1 MERRRF
7 LVAAASAAATA
18 RFAGLAG
25 ITGCGGGTTP
35 QTGPVPVPPEDVV
48 LSLPKDMYLH
58 LGAPTEW
65 WWHTGT
71 LRAGSRLFG
80 FEINAA
86 SFVGQGFAFTQIMLT
101 DVEGGRHYQRM
112 TVFTPPLAFDP
123 ARWAESDPSQDWYAQ
138 LGDPENQLT
147 GIAVTNPGSGYTSDP
162 SVVISGGG
170 GSGGAAIAVRGSN
183 GSIATIVVVNPGS
196 GYTSPPTVTIQGGG
210 GSGATARAF
219 QSYAV
224 MHAPKEDPTQNMR
237 VQALLSDDPSFS
249 QVRFDLTMS
258 QQGRPFFVWGTG
270 IVPGGV
276 CCDLDTNSFY
286 FSLTRL
292 QASGTIE
299 IDGEVF
305 AVEGLTWMDHQ
316 YGYFGTSEDPVR
328 WVLQDVQLD
337 NGFTL
342 SNYSRLEDG
351 RPELNKQSKSTA
363 TLQDAA
369 GNIYYV
375 ETNFTP
381 FGRTWTSPVSG
392 NEYFL
397 QFRVEI
403 PDFEATLIV
412 TSLFDDQEFSLP
424 TAPIYEGIALAEGEF
439 QGRHVRGTAWIE
451 EDF

>member
-1 MERRRF
+1 MQRRRF

-25 ITGCGGGTTP
+25 CGGGTTP
-35 QTGPVPVPPEDVV
+35 QTGPVPIPPEDVV
-48 LSLPKDMYLH
+48 LKLPEDMYLH

-71 LRAGSRLFG
+71 LHAGSRLFG

-86 SFVGQGFAFTQIMLT
+86 SFASRGFAFTQIMLT

-112 TVFTPPLAFDP
+112 TVFVPPLAFDP
-123 ARWAESDPSQDWYAQ
+123 SRWAESDPSKDWFAQ
-138 LGDPENQLT
+138 LGHIENQLT
-147 GIAVTNPGSGYTSDP
+147 GIEVTNPGSGYTSDP
-162 SVVISGGG
+162 TVVISGGG
-170 GSGGAAIAVRGSN
+170 GSGGAAVAARNPDGT
-183 GSIATIVVVNPGS
+183 IATILVVNPGS

-219 QSYAV
+219 HSYAV
-224 MHAPKEDPTQNMR
+224 MQAPAADPTRNMR
-237 VQALLSDDPSFS
+237 VQALLCDDPSFAEI
-249 QVRFDLTMS
+249 RFDLTLS

-270 IVPGGV
+270 VNPGGS
-276 CCDLDTNSFY
+276 CCDLENNNYY

-292 QASGTIE
+292 QAAGTIDLE
-299 IDGEVF
+299 GEVF
-305 AVEGLTWMDHQ
+305 EVEGVTWMDHE
-316 YGYFGTSEDPVR
+316 YGLFGSAQNPVK
-328 WVLQDVQLD
+328 WILQDMQLD
-337 NGFTL
+337 NGFTI
-342 SNYSRLEDG
+342 SNYATLENG
-351 RPELNKQSKSTA
+351 LPELNEQSRSTA
-363 TLQDAA
+363 TLQDSA
-369 GNIYYV
+369 GNIYFV

-381 FGRTWTSPVSG
+381 IGRTWTSPQSG
-392 NEYFL
+392 DTYFL

-403 PDFEATLIV
+403 PDFEATIIV

-439 QGRHVRGTAWIE
+439 QGRPVRGTAWIE